1 MILTVSMPSYKYNIF
16 LIIHLQLLSSTRNR
30 SIIMTLRSQLKV
42 PRFGLF
48 YFESDKTL
56 SVVPLKKVNKV
67 LEGTNTTEGSVV
79 EIFYG
84 NVLLKAKII
93 AVDGKSN
100 SRCKYRI
107 IVYILSNFLMVFD
120 VS

>member
-1 MILTVSMPSYKYNIF
+1 MPSYKYNIF
-16 LIIHLQLLSSTRNR
+16 LIIHLQLLLCSTRNR
-30 SIIMTLRSQLKV
+30 SIVMTLRSQLKV

-67 LEGTNTTEGSVV
+67 LEGTTTTEGSVV

-84 NVLLKAKII
+84 TVLLRAKII

-100 SRCKYRI
+100 SRCKYRL
-107 IVYILSNFLMVFD
+107 IVYKSPGSFQFTEIKPAD
-120 VS
+120 

>member
-1 MILTVSMPSYKYNIF
+1 MPSYKYIF
-16 LIIHLQLLSSTRNR
+16 LIIHLQLLLSSTRNR
-30 SIIMTLRSQLKV
+30 SIVMTLRSQLKV

-56 SVVPLKKVNKV
+56 SVVPLKQVNKV

-79 EIFYG
+79 KIFYG
-84 NVLLKAKII
+84 TVLLKAKII

-100 SRCKYRI
+100 SRCKYRL
-107 IVYILSNFLMVFD
+107 IVYKSPGSFQFTEIKPAD
-120 VS
+120 

>member
-1 MILTVSMPSYKYNIF
+1 
-16 LIIHLQLLSSTRNR
+16 
-30 SIIMTLRSQLKV
+30 MTLRSQLKV

-56 SVVPLKKVNKV
+56 SVVPLKQVNKV
-67 LEGTNTTEGSVV
+67 LKGTNTTEGSVV

-84 NVLLKAKII
+84 TVLLKAKII

-100 SRCKYRI
+100 SRCKYRL
-107 IVYILSNFLMVFD
+107 IVYKSPGSFQFTEIKPAD
-120 VS
+120 